1 MEKSKDL
8 SVLILA
14 AGSSKRLGEP
24 KQLVKVADES
34 LIQIAV
40 KKALNFSKDV
50 TVVLGHDAQNIT
62 KEISKYPISIVI
74 NPNYEK
80 GMGNSI
86 AFGISSIKKSQKV
99 LIMLCDQP
107 LIPLAHYQALI
118 LKASKNTE
126 LIICSKYQG
135 RFAVP
140 SIFPKS
146 YFKLLSNLEAD
157 HGAKKFLKNN
167 PLDFVVLD
175 DELSIDIDTK
185 EDVSILT
192 SIKKG

>member
-24 KQLVKVADES
+24 KQLLKVADES

-40 KKALNFSKDV
+40 KKALNFCENV
-50 TVVLGHDAQNIT
+50 TVVLGHEAQTIA
-62 KEISKYPISIVI
+62 KEISKYPISLII

-86 AFGISSIKKSQKV
+86 AFGISSIKKSQHV

-107 LIPLAHYQALI
+107 LIPLEHYQALI
-118 LKASKNTE
+118 HKASQNNE
-126 LIICSKYQG
+126 LIICSKYQE
-135 RFAVP
+135 RYAVP
-140 SIFPKS
+140 SIFPKK
-146 YFKLLSNLEAD
+146 YFKLLTTLEAD
-157 HGAKKFLKNN
+157 NGAKKFLKNN
-167 PLDFVVLD
+167 PLDFVLLD

-185 EDVSILT
+185 EDISVLNSMN
-192 SIKKG
+192 K